1 MIIQT
6 NLADGPGQRGSCELF
21 PDDINHAVGAAGE
34 LVGLVR
40 VDAHGETHLRPE
52 SLQTSPLGEFSGI
65 ARRENDERALD
76 ASLTRARDD
85 GVEIGGE
92 HLVR

>member
-1 MIIQT
+1 M
-6 NLADGPGQRGSCELF
+6 
-21 PDDINHAVGAAGE
+21 
-34 LVGLVR
+34 R

-85 GVEIGGE
+85 SVEIGGE